1 MYVECASNVSQISV
15 IWNWNGKNL
24 HSACYIWY
32 STNSEIKLIETI
44 LDSLSPHCDLQFS
57 CYTHNL

>member
-1 MYVECASNVSQISV
+1 MNRQMYVECASNVSQISV

-32 STNSEIKLIETI
+32 STDDDGFDIRQKI
-44 LDSLSPHCDLQFS
+44 DS
-57 CYTHNL
+57 N